1 MLRVTETMLKRDQIY
16 LSATHKDTAAAL
28 SLMEG
33 LERFDVPRR
42 LEVAP
47 GMEPLARRR
56 RVMRH
61 GQENPR
67 VTELPPLV
75 VEKLGESAVMV
86 LVCSS
91 SSSTSRWIR
100 AEVEEFYRTHP
111 RGPIIPVVLDG
122 EPNPDLSRQAFEKPC
137 FPENLKKADIDRWVD
152 GRGTDWAETAPVAAL
167 STMLGVRVEQLIH
180 HEALQTRR
188 MRLQRSLA
196 FGAMLTVLA
205 MSVAWTFRWPVHEAA
220 KRELTIYAE
229 RLAPRVE
236 RWLAALDG
244 PIRLGRS
251 GEGSERSGPPGA
263 SPPAVPEAP
272 EPVAVPVGSTKSGFL
287 ENLPKADPVAF
298 QLAANAWLDEAEK
311 YLPDQLDQA
320 ERWIERAREGL
331 EGGDGVDFGNEL
343 YRVHALS
350 AVVAQRRRNSERS
363 SQELLKAID
372 HWISIPIQ
380 DLEKREEEGFSIL
393 STISPTPEWK
403 DSAVR
408 MVGWLGA
415 LPGDEGK
422 ISQRASRLIDLVE
435 THPYLAAPVQSWLAQ
450 AASAM
455 QPAPSDTVGTA
466 AKFAMLRAAL
476 LRGRQD
482 QGGALAALEEGER
495 ALQAGAK
502 PDLALHRALAAQFR
516 YRKAEYSGATVTGP
530 DLEKNL
536 NELQEGQSIAGWDT
550 WFGYDLR
557 GGWVRLGDMHLQ
569 EDAFAEAIGA
579 YNRALEFSKNPEELA
594 KILLKSGCAYR
605 YHKDPAGAWDAFSL
619 AIPIFEES
627 KDDAS
632 LLTALWGGVLAA
644 RDLKRSKE
652 GADLQQRAT
661 ELQSKLG
668 SSYKPPV
675 YWRDEMSPVEFPS
688 ASAAVGSG
696 SKPGAESV
704 AMASATAVTGAVRD
718 PAPAVAAPEPVPA
731 AAKPVET
738 NPADSA
744 AMPAEGG
751 AKPESAGELEQRI
764 VAVQKKIAQ
773 LEADS
778 KNRQTFR
785 GLEELQNLYAELD
798 GLLRRKLTGKA
809 AN

>member
-16 LSATHKDTAAAL
+16 LSATQKDTAAAL

-47 GMEPLARRR
+47 GLEPMARRR

-75 VEKLGESAVMV
+75 LEKLGESAVMV
-86 LVCSS
+86 LICSS

-122 EPNPDLSRQAFEKPC
+122 EPNPDHSRQAFEKPC
-137 FPENLKKADIDRWVD
+137 FPENLKKADMDRWVD

-167 STMLGVRVEQLIH
+167 ATILGVRVEQLIH
-180 HEALQTRR
+180 HEALQSRR
-188 MRLQRSLA
+188 MRSQRSWALGGMLA
-196 FGAMLTVLA
+196 VLA
-205 MSVAWTFRWPVHEAA
+205 LAGAWTFRWPVHESA
-220 KRELTIYAE
+220 KRSLTIYAE
-229 RLAPRVE
+229 KVAPRVE
-236 RWLAALDG
+236 RRLAAAEALFRPG
-244 PIRLGRS
+244 VALPVAARVQA
-251 GEGSERSGPPGA
+251 PPA
-263 SPPAVPEAP
+263 TAPAVPG
-272 EPVAVPVGSTKSGFL
+272 GSASSAQPQSGFFDG
-287 ENLPKADPVAF
+287 LPKADPVAF

-311 YLPDQLDQA
+311 YLPEQLEQA

-363 SQELLKAID
+363 SQELLKAIQ
-372 HWISIPIQ
+372 HWTAIPIQ
-380 DLEKREEEGFSIL
+380 DLDKREEEGFSIL
-393 STISPTPEWK
+393 TTISPTQEWRE
-403 DSAVR
+403 SAIK
-408 MVGWLGA
+408 MVSWLGA
-415 LPGDEGK
+415 LAGDESK
-422 ISQRASRLIDLVE
+422 ISQRATRLIDLVE
-435 THPYLAAPVQSWLAQ
+435 IHPFLAGAVESWLAN
-450 AASAM
+450 AAAGM
-455 QPAPSDTVGTA
+455 QPPPSDTVGTA
-466 AKFAMLRAAL
+466 AKFCMLRAAL
-476 LRGRQD
+476 LRNRQEKD
-482 QGGALAALEEGER
+482 AALAAMEGGER
-495 ALQAGAK
+495 DLAAGAK
-502 PDLALHRALAAQFR
+502 PDSALHRALLAQFR
-516 YRKAEYSGATVTGP
+516 YRKAEYSGTAVAGP

-536 NELQEGQSIAGWDT
+536 NEVQEGQVVAGWES
-550 WFGYDLR
+550 WFGNDLR
-557 GGWVRLGDMHLQ
+557 GGWVRLGDMRLQ
-569 EDAFAEAIGA
+569 DNAFAEAIGA

-605 YHKDPAGAWDAFSL
+605 YQKDPAGAWDAFSL

-627 KDDAS
+627 KDEPS

-652 GADLQQRAT
+652 GTELQQRAT
-661 ELQSKLG
+661 ALQSKLG

-675 YWRDEMSPVEFPS
+675 FWRDEMTPVEFPP
-688 ASAAVGSG
+688 ASAADSG
-696 SKPGAESV
+696 GVKPGAEKV
-704 AMASATAVTGAVRD
+704 
-718 PAPAVAAPEPVPA
+718 AVAAASPVAGPAKAPA
-731 AAKPVET
+731 AAAPGPALGPVVT
-738 NPADSA
+738 SKDGSGTAPAA
-744 AMPAEGG
+744 AAAPAELPKP
-751 AKPESAGELEQRI
+751 APPESSAEVEQRI

-798 GLLRRKLTGKA
+798 GLLRRKLTGRA